1 MPAIGSVRF
10 FAPDGLQLHAL
21 DAGTNNAAHL
31 PVICLPGLA
40 RTSEDFRDL
49 IERLAFDPLRPR
61 RVLALDSRGR
71 GLSARDP
78 NPENYA
84 VPVELGDVFALLAAC
99 AIERAV
105 FVGTSR
111 GGILTMVMAS
121 VRPELIA
128 GAVLNDIGP
137 VIEMAGLLRIKAYVG
152 RLPAPRDYTDAARL
166 LRGAMG
172 GQFPGWDEATWQR
185 YARLTWQE
193 TPAGLVTR
201 YDPALSATLATVDPA
216 EPPPPLWEQ
225 FEGLA
230 GVPLMVIRGEH
241 SDLLSRE
248 TVAAM
253 RARRPDLETV
263 EIAGEGH
270 APLLAGDRAL
280 ASIAR
285 FIARCDDQSSPRP
298 HEPAAAGERAPGPSA
313 ID

>member
-1 MPAIGSVRF
+1 MTAIRSF
-10 FAPDGLQLHAL
+10 HFSAPDGLQLHTL
-21 DAGTNNAAHL
+21 DAGPRDTKRL
-31 PVICLPGLA
+31 PAICLPGLA
-40 RTSEDFRDL
+40 RTAEDFRNV
-49 IERLAFDPLRPR
+49 IERLASDPVNPR

-78 NPENYA
+78 NAANYS
-84 VPVELGDVFALLAAC
+84 VPVELGDVFALLAA
-99 AIERAV
+99 AGIERAV

-137 VIEMAGLLRIKAYVG
+137 VLDMPGLVRIKAYVG
-152 RLPAPRDYTDAARL
+152 RLPAPRDYAEAARM

-172 GQFPGWDEATWQR
+172 NQFPGWSDATWDR

-193 TPAGLVTR
+193 TSAGLATR
-201 YDPALSATLATVDPA
+201 YDPMLSSTLTSIDPA
-216 EPPPPLWEQ
+216 TPFPPLWEQ
-225 FEGLA
+225 FDALPD
-230 GVPLMVIRGEH
+230 VPLMVIRGEH

-253 RARRPDLETV
+253 RARRPNLETI

-270 APLLAGDRAL
+270 APLLADDRTL
-280 ASIAR
+280 EPIAR
-285 FIARCDDQSSPRP
+285 LAARCDAQP
-298 HEPAAAGERAPGPSA
+298 
-313 ID
+313 